1 MRDRK
6 RKLSHEGRVLY
17 GKGICREREKKSRA
31 LLKSMWAGF
40 SARAGFLQSVL
51 KTFLYGSFLSIAEKQ
66 NGKEQSFCFFQQF
79 FRDDSSNQVKGVG
92 TVSQGNQEKPRTV
105 SGLSA
110 PQDARGTDS
119 RTELERLMEQYGSSL
134 LRMSAL
140 YLKDAHLAQD
150 AVQETFIKAYRHMKD
165 YRGESSEKTWL
176 TAICVNTCRD
186 ILKTAW
192 FRHQSRIDVDSL
204 PEKPADFEFPD
215 NTVLTEVMRLPARY
229 REAVLIRYYGGMK
242 LKEAASALGISEGR
256 LRTRLDKANGILRD
270 RLKEWYYDE
279 E

>member
-1 MRDRK
+1 V
-6 RKLSHEGRVLY
+6 S
-17 GKGICREREKKSRA
+17 RE
-31 LLKSMWAGF
+31 
-40 SARAGFLQSVL
+40 
-51 KTFLYGSFLSIAEKQ
+51 
-66 NGKEQSFCFFQQF
+66 
-79 FRDDSSNQVKGVG
+79 
-92 TVSQGNQEKPRTV
+92 NQEKPRPV

-110 PQDARGTDS
+110 PRDVRGTDS

-140 YLKDAHLAQD
+140 YLKDAHMAQD

-186 ILKTAW
+186 ILKSAW
-192 FRHQSRIDVDSL
+192 FRHRSRKDVDSL

-215 NTVLTEVMRLPARY
+215 STVLTEVMRLPARY

-242 LKEAASALGISEGR
+242 LKEAAGALGISEGR
-256 LRTRLDKANGILRD
+256 LRTRLEKANGILRD